1 MNQRTIE
8 LLFAFVRSAIS
19 GTKIKDEERES
30 YSPDMLEDL
39 LEIAFKH
46 DMVHMLVYGLKQNNL
61 ISKEDAQ
68 IEKSIFTA
76 VYRYERL
83 KYEYENVCNALENA
97 QIPFIPLKGSVIR
110 KYYPESWMRTS
121 CDIDV
126 LVKPEDLE
134 KAISYLSQK
143 LQYVEKGRATHDV
156 LLASPIG
163 VHVELHFDLVEEGRA
178 NNAIDILSSVWNNV
192 SLHENYGYWHEMSD
206 EFFYFYHI
214 AHMAKH
220 FETGGC
226 GVRPFVDLW
235 ILDNMNG
242 ANKLKRDE
250 LLLKGGLSDFANTS
264 RTLNEVWFG
273 EKKADEL
280 ISKLQDFIL
289 HGGLFGSVDNRVALQ
304 QKKKGGRLRYFVSRV
319 FISYAKL
326 KRYYPILEKHR
337 WLMPVMQIRR
347 WFMIFKPDVARMAKR
362 ELIVNSSIDKTK
374 ADEMNIFM
382 KNIGLK

>member
-83 KYEYENVCNALENA
+83 KYEYENLCNALENA

-250 LLLKGGLSDFANTS
+250 LLFKGGLSDFANTS
-264 RTLNEVWFG
+264 RTFKLLSVN
-273 EKKADEL
+273 
-280 ISKLQDFIL
+280 IS
-289 HGGLFGSVDNRVALQ
+289 
-304 QKKKGGRLRYFVSRV
+304 
-319 FISYAKL
+319 
-326 KRYYPILEKHR
+326 
-337 WLMPVMQIRR
+337 
-347 WFMIFKPDVARMAKR
+347 
-362 ELIVNSSIDKTK
+362 
-374 ADEMNIFM
+374 
-382 KNIGLK
+382 